1 MRGLAPVRDPGE
13 VAVPVAELT
22 EEALRAWGETL
33 GATVAPGTI
42 FALEG
47 DLGAGKTT
55 LAQAIARGWGVAS
68 EVTSPTYA
76 IVHEYTAP
84 RGPLHHLDLYRLER
98 PEQIAQIG
106 WDEILRSRGLVI
118 IEWPDRAADALPRA
132 IRRIRLAHLAADPSR
147 RQVAW

>member
-1 MRGLAPVRDPGE
+1 M
-13 VAVPVAELT
+13 PVAELT

-42 FALEG
+42 IALEG

-55 LAQAIARGWGVAS
+55 LTQAIARGWGITS

-76 IVHEYTAP
+76 VVHEYLAP
-84 RGPLHHLDLYRLER
+84 RGPLHHLDLYRLDR
-98 PEQIAQIG
+98 PEQLAQIG

-118 IEWPDRAADALPRA
+118 IEWPDRAADALPSA
-132 IRRIRLAHLAADPSR
+132 HRRIRLGHLAADPSR